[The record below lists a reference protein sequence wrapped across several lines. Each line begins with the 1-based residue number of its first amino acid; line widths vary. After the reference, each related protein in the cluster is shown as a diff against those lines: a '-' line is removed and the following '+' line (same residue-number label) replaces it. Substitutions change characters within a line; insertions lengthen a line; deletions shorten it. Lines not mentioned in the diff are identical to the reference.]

1 MQHLWLQLF
10 SREAFDSSH
19 CVSSWWKETFQMW
32 ILWLQIFIFLFTVLR
47 NLFSVIFVTF
57 KQTQNV
63 IFCWKLWQHLLV
75 KYFHLPENLVPSCL
89 FFLGIINLDTGSYF
103 CLKIWCNVASF
114 FLGIRNLDKY
124 RLIFFASK
132 SVNLRK
138 TEYKRKVS
146 QCVLG

>member
-1 MQHLWLQLF
+1 MWLQLF
-10 SREAFDSSH
+10 SEETFDSSH

-114 FLGIRNLDKY
+114 FLGIRNLDIGSYFCIKICQSQKNWVQKKGQNAM
-124 RLIFFASK
+124 LSFDK
-132 SVNLRK
+132 S
-138 TEYKRKVS
+138 
-146 QCVLG
+146 